1 MKKNTRRGKT
11 IKKKTNGNTIERK
24 GGRFDSLEAAL
35 RERSNTKVGS
45 KTRGRTPG
53 RSRPLGRTPSVTQQK
68 RKGAWLDSP
77 KVASREMSSTKGG
90 SRKTIKNIRKLKTTR
105 KKTIS
110 NTTKKEG
117 GGI

>member
-1 MKKNTRRGKT
+1 MGEEQHQGRFKNTKKNTRKGKT

-53 RSRPLGRTPSVTQQK
+53 KSRPLGRTPSVTQQK
-68 RKGAWLDSP
+68 
-77 KVASREMSSTKGG
+77 
-90 SRKTIKNIRKLKTTR
+90 
-105 KKTIS
+105 KKIHQ
-110 NTTKKEG
+110 KWHQG
-117 GGI
+117 R